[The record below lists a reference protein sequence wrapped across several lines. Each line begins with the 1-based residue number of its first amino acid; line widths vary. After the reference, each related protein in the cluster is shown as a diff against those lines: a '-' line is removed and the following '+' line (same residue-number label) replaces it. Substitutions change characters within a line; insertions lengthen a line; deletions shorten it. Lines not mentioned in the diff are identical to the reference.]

1 MSRVVFL
8 MDKIMRKFGLSGK
21 SVVPLISG
29 TACAIPAVMAA
40 RNIENWK
47 ERLITILV
55 TPFTT
60 CSARL
65 PVYTILI
72 SLVIPDERMWG
83 LFNYQGL
90 TLLSLY
96 ILGFLT
102 ALLAS
107 WVLNKMLKFNTKSY
121 FVIEMPNLQTPMLRN
136 VWQTVY
142 QKTQAFVFEAGKII
156 LAISIVLWVLSSYGP
171 GEDFENAEAIV
182 TENYNPDS
190 ELTLENQIS
199 AFKLESSYIGITGKF
214 IEPAIEPLGYDWK
227 IGIALLSSFAAREVF
242 VGTLSTIYSVGS
254 DDEAVETIKQRLA
267 KEINPKTGK
276 KRYDLPLGL
285 SLMVFYA
292 FAMQC
297 MSTLAVVKRETNSWK
312 WPMLQLVFMTG
323 LAYVSS
329 FIVFNIFK

>member
-1 MSRVVFL
+1 
-8 MDKIMRKFGLSGK
+8 
-21 SVVPLISG
+21 
-29 TACAIPAVMAA
+29 
-40 RNIENWK
+40 
-47 ERLITILV
+47 
-55 TPFTT
+55 
-60 CSARL
+60 
-65 PVYTILI
+65 
-72 SLVIPDERMWG
+72 
-83 LFNYQGL
+83 
-90 TLLSLY
+90 
-96 ILGFLT
+96 LGFLT
-102 ALLAS
+102 ALIAS
-107 WVLNKMLKFNTKSY
+107 WILNKILKFSTKSY
-121 FVIEMPNLQTPMLRN
+121 FVIEMPNLQRPMLRN

-171 GEDFENAEAIV
+171 SEDFENAEVIV
-182 TENYNPDS
+182 TENFNPDS
-190 ELTLENQIS
+190 GLTLENQIS
-199 AFKLESSYIGITGKF
+199 AFKLENSYIGITGKF
-214 IEPAIEPLGYDWK
+214 IEPTIEPLGYDWK

-329 FIVFNIFK
+329 FIVFNIFS